1 MSCVQKLGGGE
12 SANERGSSVT
22 GKFVT
27 GTRRSRTPIPSHNHS
42 SAQVFCLPPQI
53 RAPSRPQQQRP
64 GTVTPLPRYE
74 VRLKPVQAAR
84 LRQRHNKAST
94 ARTGW
99 TAANEHS
106 TCQVTSIERFQRLS
120 VSPATPASLCF
131 AMDPSG
137 LQNRQSGDQAPRPGG
152 VSEMANSASPHRRND
167 GQSPPAPG
175 AHHAHQQPALTRSES
190 WVEISSQPS
199 SSSLSSIGDEIVT
212 TGLRVGSS
220 AYHPRRRRLQQ
231 QPMPP
236 SCIISQPP
244 VHAGTSSQ
252 DEYDETE
259 SEEDRVM
266 TSSAEQVN
274 PSTNLPR
281 QQTAVRSAIAADS
294 ETDDDDDENAT
305 ALGRPS
311 SSPTFRPQPNAF
323 SHPPSHLM
331 HRHSTS
337 SAHPYHPY
345 HPSQTRPSMHG
356 RSQTRPHRASPNY
369 MSPSYQADNDAALRA
384 SLTTLLSCAAAAR
397 GLPKKD
403 DGRVGGASNAGAGAA
418 VLPSS
423 QPMELRLVPESELM
437 AAGPPSGTS
446 GGGPSKAPPRTASN
460 SSAPSAP
467 TSTSSRDPT
476 LTAEKAKRPAATQN
490 KSLRAT
496 KKKRTGSSAGI
507 VDGETGS
514 LISPTLLTWVVSAGV
529 VVLVSV
535 VGFGAGYVIGREVG
549 RQEGAMSLS
558 SAGNSSASCGRE
570 LVKSTSGGTLRRFRW
585 GSVGK
590 TITT

>member
-1 MSCVQKLGGGE
+1 
-12 SANERGSSVT
+12 
-22 GKFVT
+22 
-27 GTRRSRTPIPSHNHS
+27 
-42 SAQVFCLPPQI
+42 
-53 RAPSRPQQQRP
+53 
-64 GTVTPLPRYE
+64 
-74 VRLKPVQAAR
+74 
-84 LRQRHNKAST
+84 
-94 ARTGW
+94 
-99 TAANEHS
+99 
-106 TCQVTSIERFQRLS
+106 
-120 VSPATPASLCF
+120 
-131 AMDPSG
+131 MDPSG
-137 LQNRQSGDQAPRPGG
+137 VQNRQSGDQAPRPGG
-152 VSEMANSASPHRRND
+152 VSEMANAASPHRRND
-167 GQSPPAPG
+167 
-175 AHHAHQQPALTRSES
+175 ES

-212 TGLRVGSS
+212 TGLRVGGSS
-220 AYHPRRRRLQQ
+220 YHPRRRRLQHQ
-231 QPMPP
+231 QPMPA
-236 SCIISQPP
+236 SYIISQPL

-266 TSSAEQVN
+266 TSSTEQVH
-274 PSTNLPR
+274 PSANLAR
-281 QQTAVRSAIAADS
+281 QQTAVRSAMAAGS
-294 ETDDDDDENAT
+294 ETDDDDDDENAT

-311 SSPTFRPQPNAF
+311 TSPTFRPQPNAF
-323 SHPPSHLM
+323 SHPPSHLT

-337 SAHPYHPY
+337 SAHPY

-356 RSQTRPHRASPNY
+356 RSQTRPHRSSPNY

-403 DGRVGGASNAGAGAA
+403 DGRVGGPSNVGAGVA

-437 AAGPPSGTS
+437 AEGGPPPGASA
-446 GGGPSKAPPRTASN
+446 GGPSKVPLRTASN

-476 LTAEKAKRPAATQN
+476 VTAEKAKRPAATQN

-496 KKKRTGSSAGI
+496 KKKRTSSSAGI

-549 RQEGAMSLS
+549 RQEGVMSLS

-590 TITT
+590 SITT